1 MVRPRNK
8 KRPIFSSVSL
18 SPVPLVLASSPAPLD
33 RPSLNA
39 HKLPF
44 FVSISDDDFFFVNDC
59 PLGQAIEGDGTAK
72 YLCL

>member
-1 MVRPRNK
+1 MISN
-8 KRPIFSSVSL
+8 
-18 SPVPLVLASSPAPLD
+18 LD
-33 RPSLNA
+33 SRLKVGGKGLNDGLTLLFRLIGHRSDA
-39 HKLPF
+39 HELPF

>member
-1 MVRPRNK
+1 LIGHR
-8 KRPIFSSVSL
+8 
-18 SPVPLVLASSPAPLD
+18 
-33 RPSLNA
+33 LNA

-72 YLCL
+72 DLCL